1 MADYFSQQPNFVNPS
16 YATPEQLANQR
27 AYAEAL
33 TKRSGENV
41 NRPTGALANMITAL
55 TAGLERNRANEIQS
69 QAAGQNAGDVSS
81 LIAQLQGGQKIDPQ
95 TAGRVYANPM
105 ASPEHRALIG
115 ALVTPQ
121 PIKSEYGQPAY
132 QSPSSGVQPAPIAG
146 QPGNFQPAY
155 RVNQGAEGVHTDA
168 PVAAPGAPIPSTPRV
183 VGDKEAVA
191 RGLYPAPQALGS
203 GGGEPTP
210 GAVLPT
216 APASAVPNR
225 PMNLDELAAKGRQFA
240 AEKERTQGGA
250 KGEAGVIESDVKRA
264 AAAPETLKGL
274 GIMKNTIQSVGDQM
288 TFGPTAKLSN
298 EARRV
303 ISNYAPGLVD
313 EKALA
318 GSDAIEKL
326 NLGLAGSLSQQ
337 LGLNPSDIYRSVAS
351 VPGNEKSKA
360 GTLALINMMEQAAR
374 NDQYVGTALYQQ
386 HKGDLGGFQQARADY
401 YAHHPIINPITG
413 NAVEI
418 DAKNTSQ
425 QQQGGPISVSSP
437 EEARKLP
444 KGTPI
449 RLPDGRT
456 GVVP

>member
-1 MADYFSQQPNFVNPS
+1 M
-16 YATPEQLANQR
+16 
-27 AYAEAL
+27 
-33 TKRSGENV
+33 
-41 NRPTGALANMITAL
+41 
-55 TAGLERNRANEIQS
+55 
-69 QAAGQNAGDVSS
+69 
-81 LIAQLQGGQKIDPQ
+81 
-95 TAGRVYANPM
+95 
-105 ASPEHRALIG
+105 
-115 ALVTPQ
+115 
-121 PIKSEYGQPAY
+121 
-132 QSPSSGVQPAPIAG
+132 
-146 QPGNFQPAY
+146 
-155 RVNQGAEGVHTDA
+155 
-168 PVAAPGAPIPSTPRV
+168 
-183 VGDKEAVA
+183 
-191 RGLYPAPQALGS
+191 
-203 GGGEPTP
+203 
-210 GAVLPT
+210 
-216 APASAVPNR
+216 
-225 PMNLDELAAKGRQFA
+225 
-240 AEKERTQGGA
+240 
-250 KGEAGVIESDVKRA
+250 
-264 AAAPETLKGL
+264 
-274 GIMKNTIQSVGDQM
+274 
-288 TFGPTAKLSN
+288 
-298 EARRV
+298 
-303 ISNYAPGLVD
+303 
-313 EKALA
+313 A